1 MTKLIAKGWVFVH
14 STDLSGLASDSSNS
28 IAVDAFD
35 DAYVS
40 CVTNSNRAA
49 GDVVR
54 QSMLLWPKCR
64 LGEAGD
70 ESS

>member
-1 MTKLIAKGWVFVH
+1 M
-14 STDLSGLASDSSNS
+14 DLSGLASDYSNR
-28 IAVDAFD
+28 IIVGVFD
-35 DAYVS
+35 NAYVR
-40 CVTNSNRAA
+40 CVTDSNRAA

-54 QSMLLWPKCR
+54 QSMLLWPKSR